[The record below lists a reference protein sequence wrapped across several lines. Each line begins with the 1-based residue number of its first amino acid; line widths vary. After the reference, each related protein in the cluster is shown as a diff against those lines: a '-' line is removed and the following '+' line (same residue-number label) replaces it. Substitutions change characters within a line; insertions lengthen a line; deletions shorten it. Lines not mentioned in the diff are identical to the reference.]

1 MNVKIVSLEHNDK
14 KTAQSMVRNI
24 TLCVV
29 PNKVQKKSASS
40 NDLDRLI
47 FIQNGKMC
55 ITYTSGKTVTLTTGD
70 VFIPK
75 ESINMI
81 TSFNCEDYCIFFQD
95 LRENLSTLPI
105 FHLENDF
112 VNLSPPLRNK
122 MIVYLDKMISEF
134 QLQEKGYNITL
145 DINFSQILLLI
156 SKACDSITV
165 PPSDNIN
172 FSRIKPAIIEM
183 NNNYRESLSLNEYA
197 ELCNMS
203 ISSFHHI
210 FAKIMHTTP
219 LQYLKNIKLRNST
232 FLLTESDYTVTE
244 IAELLG
250 FSSPAYFSNT
260 FKQTYGVSPLD
271 YRNLHK

>member
-1 MNVKIVSLEHNDK
+1 MTKTKIVSLEHNYNDSN
-14 KTAQSMVRNI
+14 QSMVRNI

-29 PNKVQKKSASS
+29 PNKVQKKSATS

-55 ITYTSGKTVTLTTGD
+55 ITYNSGKTVTLTTGD

-75 ESINMI
+75 ESINTI
-81 TSFNCEDYCIFFQD
+81 TTLNCEDYCIFFRD
-95 LRENLSTLPI
+95 LRKNLSDLPV
-105 FHLENDF
+105 FRLEDDF
-112 VNLSPPLRNK
+112 VNLSPPLRDK

-134 QLQEKGYNITL
+134 QLQEMGYNIAL
-145 DINFSQILLLI
+145 DINFSQILLLV
-156 SKACDSITV
+156 SKACDAMVT
-165 PPSDNIN
+165 PSDNIN

-183 NNNYRESLSLNEYA
+183 NNNYRQFMTLNEYA